1 MSLGDLMIQE
11 YLYEFYRPGTTT
23 PDTNICLIQPY
34 LEILYSPFS
43 STKLLTLELLL
54 PPSGTPMNI
63 NILYDP
69 IFSIP
74 YIHQLPSTS
83 PIYDQFTMDNLS
95 NNYVIAIDNEDPSL
109 DTTDVQRIQDKQ
121 KGSISSS
128 VIITD
133 TQQRPSA
140 LTSLK

>member
-11 YLYEFYRPGTTT
+11 YPSEFYQPGTTQ

-34 LEILYSPFS
+34 LDILYSPFS

-54 PPSGTPMNI
+54 TPSGTPMNI

-74 YIHQLPSTS
+74 YIYQLPSTY
-83 PIYDQFTMDNLS
+83 PITEQFPMDARRN
-95 NNYVIAIDNEDPSL
+95 I
-109 DTTDVQRIQDKQ
+109 
-121 KGSISSS
+121 
-128 VIITD
+128 
-133 TQQRPSA
+133 
-140 LTSLK
+140 

>member
-11 YLYEFYRPGTTT
+11 HPSEFYQPGTTP

-74 YIHQLPSTS
+74 YIYQLLSTS
-83 PIYDQFTMDNLS
+83 PISDQFPMYT
-95 NNYVIAIDNEDPSL
+95 
-109 DTTDVQRIQDKQ
+109 R
-121 KGSISSS
+121 
-128 VIITD
+128 
-133 TQQRPSA
+133 
-140 LTSLK
+140 